1 MDEITKPVLFPD
13 GYIQEYPHSSRY
25 PAEWV
30 YKNQMGPNALWLME
44 WLCQSM
50 TIAKGSRVLDLGC
63 GKAMSSLL
71 VAEAYESVVWASD
84 LWIDPSDNWLRI
96 QKRNLQNH
104 VFPIK
109 AEAHALPFAHEYFDS
124 IVSVDAYHYFGT
136 DDQSLKQILK
146 HLRPK
151 GQIGIVVPGL
161 VSELPKDV
169 PDYLQRFGEAIHT
182 FRTLTWWK
190 HHWEKTGLVRINN
203 AIKHP
208 NGWQEWVD
216 FLQIAIDNHLAEDRD
231 LADHEMLMADQG
243 NYLGFIQLTATK
255 L

>member
-1 MDEITKPVLFPD
+1 MTTPVLFPD
-13 GYIQEYPHSSRY
+13 RYIQEYPYSSKY

-44 WLCQSM
+44 WLCRSM
-50 TIAKGSRVLDLGC
+50 SIAKGSRVLDMGC

-71 VAEAYESVVWASD
+71 VAEAYDSVVWASD
-84 LWIDPSDNWLRI
+84 LWIDPSDNWTRI
-96 QKRNLQNH
+96 QERNLQHH

-136 DDQSLKQILK
+136 DDQYLRQILG
-146 HLRPK
+146 HLRPQ

-161 VSELPKDV
+161 VSELPEDV
-169 PDYLQRFGEAIHT
+169 PDYLKPFDTFHT
-182 FRTLTWWK
+182 LSWWQ
-190 HHWEKTGLVRINN
+190 HHWEKTGLVRIDH
-203 AIKHP
+203 AMEQP
-208 NGWQEWVD
+208 NGWQEWFD
-216 FLQIAIDNHLAEDRD
+216 FLQIGIDHQVAEDRD
-231 LADHEMLMADQG
+231 VDDHKMLMEDQG
-243 NYLGFIQLTATK
+243 EYLGFIQLTATK